1 MRRSRWIVGGLT
13 AVAAGLLGWGAWTTS
28 PGAAQDKAQPDK
40 AAVERARDTA
50 KLIDAL
56 YKNFVVQITE
66 TYVGEKKQVPAARVS
81 KRVFKAMHEG
91 GFHDA
96 KLLDATGDP
105 VNPDNVATTDFEK
118 RAVQTIKGG
127 KGYVDEVDTVK
138 GKAVLRVATVVPA
151 VMKQCITCH
160 PGHKEGDV
168 LGALVYEIPIK

>member
-1 MRRSRWIVGGLT
+1 MKRSRMLAIGLT
-13 AVAAGLLGWGAWTTS
+13 GAVAALLGWTCWGTPA
-28 PGAAQDKAQPDK
+28 GDAQDKAQPDK

-66 TYVGEKKQVPAARVS
+66 TYAKDKKHIPAARVS

-96 KLLDATGDP
+96 RLIDATGDP
-105 VNPDNVATTDFEK
+105 INPDNAPKTDFEK
-118 RAVQTIKGG
+118 RSVKLIKGG

-138 GKAVLRVATVVPA
+138 GKPVLRVATVVPV
-151 VMKQCITCH
+151 VMKQCIMCH
-160 PGHKEGDV
+160 PGFKEGDV